1 MKKSLLTML
10 AALLLIIAAVGFKNI
25 YSCRM
30 PIKNRGIRDALNSGD
45 LDILFIGSS
54 TFRANLD
61 MTMLDEATGG
71 RAYDVCYGGN
81 HMAAASV
88 QYREIRKRSGSR
100 YGLIA
105 FEMGPMI
112 LTQSLALSDSRVI
125 WDLSWEGKKE
135 LWEIMKKGGVTSFP
149 MMYEYFVTSGMDD
162 LLTFPVTEPFYAT
175 RYYKGAKTDET
186 GSPGKEVLEGEEFDI
201 SGEEIVEAQT
211 EAVREIIRQCRS
223 DGQAFIF
230 IESPVYH
237 RFADDRKYLECRREF
252 EKILKEEDAPFI
264 LADEVDFDNRDPDL
278 FEDMNHMSLKGRR
291 EYTGELIKR
300 LSARIDNKD

>member
-1 MKKSLLTML
+1 ML
-10 AALLLIIAAVGFKNI
+10 AALSVIIATAGFKNL

-30 PIKNRGIRDALNSGD
+30 PIKNRGIRDAINSGD

-61 MTMLDEATGG
+61 MPMMDEATGG

-88 QYREIRKRSGSR
+88 QYREIKKRSENR
-100 YGLIA
+100 YSLIA

-112 LTQSLALSDSRVI
+112 LTQSAALSDSRVI

-135 LWEIMKKGGVTSFP
+135 LWEIMKKGGVTSLS

-186 GSPGKEVLEGEEFDI
+186 GSPGKEVLEGEKFDI
-201 SGEEIVEAQT
+201 SGEEIVQAQAD
-211 EAVREIIRQCRS
+211 AVRDIIRQCRN
-223 DGQAFIF
+223 DGQAFVF

-237 RFADDRKYLECRREF
+237 RLANDSKYMECKRVFKQILE
-252 EKILKEEDAPFI
+252 EEGAPFI
-264 LADEVDFDNRDPDL
+264 LAEEVDFDNRDPDL